1 MEFMPFVKVATISE
15 VPENSV
21 IEVSV
26 GDDLYAICNVDGTI
40 TALSGTCVHQGG
52 PLGQGNIADGR
63 LMCPWHAWEYDCRTG
78 ASPEDPS
85 TCVPT
90 YPVKLEGSDILIQ
103 VP

>member
-1 MEFMPFVKVATISE
+1 MPFVKVATVAE

-26 GDDLYAICNVDGTI
+26 GNDLYAICNVDGNI
-40 TALSGTCVHQGG
+40 TALSGTCLHQGG
-52 PLGQGNIADGR
+52 PLGQGNVMDGR

-78 ASPEDPS
+78 ANLDDPD
-85 TCVPT
+85 TCVPV
-90 YPVKLEGSDILIQ
+90 YPVKVEGGDILIQ